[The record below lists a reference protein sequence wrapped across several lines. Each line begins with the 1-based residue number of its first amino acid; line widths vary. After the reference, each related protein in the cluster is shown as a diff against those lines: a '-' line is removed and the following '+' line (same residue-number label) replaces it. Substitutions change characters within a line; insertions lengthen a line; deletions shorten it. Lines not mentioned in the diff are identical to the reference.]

1 MLFDIQERYFN
12 ILIKTLTKNSFRF
25 IAKLMEV

>member
-1 MLFDIQERYFN
+1 MLYDMQERYFN
-12 ILIKTLTKNSFRF
+12 VLIKTLIKNSFRF